1 MNNIA
6 RDFSNIYQDNVFI
19 DVVSDSILP
28 EGWPVEYAVWHSFDG
43 GKQIESVEVLGTGSI
58 EGNDSIEIEPAKL
71 KFLRVFQDQK
81 KGTAGLTVQ
90 LLGGGSSSIV
100 SDLQAVPVL
109 HEKIDWS
116 ERPQIQLQYMT
127 EVIDTFNGSEQRI
140 SLRDKPRLSVVYQYS
155 LFEADRYLFENK
167 YMSQGGKV
175 LLPLWPFQSTCD
187 FNGNTA
193 TLLSNNS
200 YLQSADYL
208 LISDGDGYTIAR
220 VEKRAGLAVS
230 LFFLVEKTLK
240 NEALAVPLF
249 PASFSNESNSTTLSN
264 FYETHS
270 VSFNVD
276 ELSLNLPEIDIETLE
291 SIPDFIEYDAEY
303 NEYYT
308 QNEKFILPFSP
319 NRAVDISTKYARLRE
334 QFDPGIGLRYEHERT
349 NGAIRTFNFTFQFFS
364 ETDRQRFDN
373 FARMVQGAQREFY
386 CESPSYG
393 FDIVSNIPE
402 ASKTITVKDSKA
414 VFNSS
419 TAATAISISLYNSE
433 KIYRKVDSVTDN
445 PDGTQTITVNQEIPE
460 TALEQIVC
468 ATPLFLSRFEAD
480 DFLYNFD
487 TTEISTI
494 TKTIKQIIHAEH
506 VRY

>member
-6 RDFSNIYQDNVFI
+6 RDFLDIYKNSVFI
-19 DVVSDSILP
+19 DVVSDAVLP
-28 EGWPVEYAVWHSFDG
+28 EGWPVEYAVWHSFEN
-43 GKQIESVEVLGTGSI
+43 GKQIESVEVLGAGSVR
-58 EGNDSIEIEPAKL
+58 GNDSEVFEANKL
-71 KFLRVFQDQK
+71 KILRVFQSQGK
-81 KGTAGLTVQ
+81 QPNGLTVR
-90 LLGGGSSSIV
+90 LLDGGSSSIV
-100 SDLQAVPVL
+100 SDLMTVPVL
-109 HEKIDWS
+109 HEKVDWS
-116 ERPQIQLQYMT
+116 ERPQVQLQYLT

-167 YMSQGGKV
+167 YLVQGGKV
-175 LLPLWPFQSTCD
+175 LLPLWPFQSMCD
-187 FNGNTA
+187 FNGNSA
-193 TLLSNNS
+193 TLQSTNL
-200 YLQSADYL
+200 YLQCAAYW
-208 LISDGDGYTIAR
+208 LISDSEGYSIAR
-220 VEKRAGLAVS
+220 VEKQEGLDAS

-240 NEALAVPLF
+240 NGSLVVPLF
-249 PASFSNESNSTTLSN
+249 LASFSNESNSTTLSN

-270 VSFNVD
+270 ISFNID
-276 ELSLNLPEIDIETLE
+276 ESSLNLPENDLEALE
-291 SIPDFIEYDAEY
+291 SIPDFVEYDGEY
-303 NEYYT
+303 DEYYT

-334 QFDPGIGLRYEHERT
+334 QFDPGIGLRHEHERVD
-349 NGAIRTFNFTFQFFS
+349 GAVRTFNFTFQFFS
-364 ETDRQRFDN
+364 EADRQRFDN

-393 FDIVSNIPE
+393 FDIVSSIPE
-402 ASKTITVKDSKA
+402 ASKTITVKDTKS

-419 TAATAISISLYNSE
+419 TAATAIAISLYTNE
-433 KIYRKVDSVTDN
+433 KLYRKIDSIVDN
-445 PDGTQTITVNQEIPE
+445 EDGTQTITVNQ
-460 TALEQIVC
+460 ALPATGLDQIVC
-468 ATPLFLSRFEAD
+468 ATPMFLSRFEAD

>member
-6 RDFSNIYQDNVFI
+6 RDFLDIYKDNVFI
-19 DVVSDSILP
+19 DVVSDTVLP
-28 EGWPVEYAVWHSFDG
+28 ENWPVEYAVWHSFDS
-43 GKQIESVEVLGTGSI
+43 GKQVESVEVMGSGSVD
-58 EGNDSIEIEPAKL
+58 GNISEAFEARKL
-71 KFLRVFQDQK
+71 NFLRVFQDQK
-81 KGTAGLTVQ
+81 KQTAGIKVG
-90 LLGGGSSSIV
+90 LLGGGSSSVV
-100 SDLQAVPVL
+100 SDLMVIPVL

-116 ERPQIQLQYMT
+116 EKPKIQLQYMT
-127 EVIDTFNGSEQRI
+127 EIIDTYNGAEQRI

-155 LFEADRYLFENK
+155 LFETDRYLFENK
-167 YMSQGGKV
+167 YLSQGGKV
-175 LLPLWPFQSTCD
+175 LLPLWTFQSTCE
-187 FNGNTA
+187 FNGSTA
-193 TLLSNNS
+193 TLQSNNS
-200 YLQSADYL
+200 YLQCADYW
-208 LISDGDGYTIAR
+208 LISDSEGHTVAR
-220 VEKRAGLAVS
+220 VEKRNGLVAS

-240 NEALAVPLF
+240 NGSLVAPLF

-270 VSFNVD
+270 VSFNID
-276 ELSLNLPEIDIETLE
+276 ELSLNLPEIDLETLE
-291 SIPDFIEYDAEY
+291 SIPDFIEYDADY
-303 NEYYT
+303 DEYYT

-319 NRAVDISTKYARLRE
+319 NRAVDISTKYVRLRE
-334 QFDPGIGLRYEHERT
+334 QFDPGMGLRYEHERV
-349 NGAIRTFNFTFQFFS
+349 NGAVRTFNFTFQFFS
-364 ETDRQRFDN
+364 EADRQRFDD
-373 FARMVQGAQREFY
+373 FARTVQGAQREFY

-393 FDIVSNIPE
+393 FDIVSDILD

-419 TAATAISISLYNSE
+419 TAATAIAISLYTNE
-433 KIYRKVDSVTDN
+433 KLYRKIDSIVDN
-445 PDGTQTITVNQEIPE
+445 GDGTQTITVNQELPP

>member
-6 RDFSNIYQDNVFI
+6 RDFSNIYQNNVFI
-19 DVVSDSILP
+19 DVVSDSVLP
-28 EGWPVEYAVWHSFDG
+28 EGWPVEYAVWHSFDS
-43 GKQIESVEVLGTGSI
+43 GKQIESVEVLGAGGV
-58 EGNDSIEIEPAKL
+58 EGNDSEEFKASKL
-71 KFLRVFQDQK
+71 KLLRVFQSQK
-81 KGTAGLTVQ
+81 KETAGLTVQ
-90 LLGGGSSSIV
+90 LLGGGIISIV
-100 SDLQAVPVL
+100 SEVHVVPVIY
-109 HEKIDWS
+109 EKIDMS

-127 EVIDTFNGSEQRI
+127 EIIDTFNGSEQRV
-140 SLRDKPRLSVVYQYS
+140 SLRDKPRLSAVYQYS
-155 LFEADRYLFENK
+155 LVDADRYIFENR
-167 YMSQGGKV
+167 YMSHNGKV
-175 LLPLWPFQSTCD
+175 LLPLWPFQIPCKIE
-187 FNGNTA
+187 GNVA
-193 TLLSNNS
+193 TLLTNNN
-200 YLQSADYL
+200 YLKCADYWL
-208 LISDGDGYTIAR
+208 LFDSNEYSIAK
-220 VEKRAGLAVS
+220 VESRASLAAS
-230 LFFLVEKTLK
+230 LFFLAEKTLEK
-240 NEALAVPLF
+240 DSIAVPLF
-249 PASFSNESNSTTLSN
+249 LASFSNENNSTTLSN
-264 FYETHS
+264 CYETHS
-270 VSFNVD
+270 VSFNID

-319 NRAVDISTKYARLRE
+319 DRSVDISTKYARLVE
-334 QFDPGIGLRYEHERT
+334 QFDPGMGLRHEHERT
-349 NGAIRTFNFTFQFFS
+349 NGAVRTFNFTFRFFS
-364 ETDRQRFDN
+364 ETDRQTFDD

-393 FDIVSNIPE
+393 FDIVSDILD
-402 ASKTITVKDSKA
+402 ASKTITVKDTKA

-419 TAATAISISLYNSE
+419 TAATAIAISLYTNE
-433 KIYRKVDSVTDN
+433 KLYRKIDSIFDN
-445 PDGTQTITVNQEIPE
+445 GDGTQTITVNQELPA

>member
-6 RDFSNIYQDNVFI
+6 RDFLDIYKDNVFI
-19 DVVSDSILP
+19 DVVCDDVLP
-28 EGWPVEYAVWHSFDG
+28 DGWPVQYAVWHSFNG
-43 GKQIESVEVLGTGSI
+43 GKQIESVEVLGSGSVD
-58 EGNDSIEIEPAKL
+58 GNITEEFEASKL
-71 KFLRVFQDQK
+71 NFLRVFQDQK
-81 KGTAGLTVQ
+81 KQAAGIGVR
-90 LLGGGSSSIV
+90 LLGGGSSSTV
-100 SDLQAVPVL
+100 LDLMAMPVL

-116 ERPQIQLQYMT
+116 EKPQIQLQYMT
-127 EVIDTFNGSEQRI
+127 EIIDTYNGAEQRI

-155 LFEADRYLFENK
+155 LFETDRYLFENK
-167 YMSQGGKV
+167 YLSQGGKV
-175 LLPLWPFQSTCD
+175 LLPLWPFQSACD

-193 TLLSNNS
+193 TLQSSNS
-200 YLQSADYL
+200 YLQCSDYW
-208 LISDGDGYTIAR
+208 LISDNDGYSIAR
-220 VEKRAGLAVS
+220 VEKQEGLDAS

-240 NEALAVPLF
+240 KGSIAVPLF

-270 VSFNVD
+270 VIFNVD
-276 ELSLNLPEIDIETLE
+276 ELSLNLPEIDLETLE
-291 SIPDFIEYDAEY
+291 SIPDFVEYDADYDEF
-303 NEYYT
+303 YT

-319 NRAVDISTKYARLRE
+319 DRSVDISTKYARLRE
-334 QFDPGIGLRYEHERT
+334 QFDPGMGLRHEYDRT
-349 NGAIRTFNFTFQFFS
+349 NGAVRTFNFTFRFFS
-364 ETDRQRFDN
+364 ETDRQRFDD
-373 FARMVQGAQREFY
+373 FARIVQGAQREFY

-393 FDIVSNIPE
+393 FDIVSDILE
-402 ASKTITVKDSKA
+402 ASKTITVKDSKTI
-414 VFNSS
+414 FNSS
-419 TAATAISISLYNSE
+419 TAATAIAISLYTNE
-433 KIYRKVDSVTDN
+433 KLYRKIDSIVDN
-445 PDGTQTITVNQEIPE
+445 GDGTQTITVNQELPS